1 MTTITKLPPDHNIVS
16 KLDATGS
23 AAGNVKLDFIPR
35 EVTDLYIAFKRF
47 NKRFSNIS
55 QDITDPV
62 RPLAPKLPPTHFAVI
77 LPRPKLTATNLSLR
91 FLWKWRSFIA
101 L

>member
-1 MTTITKLPPDHNIVS
+1 MTTITKLPPDLNIVS

-23 AAGNVKLDFIPR
+23 AAGNVKLDFIPC
-35 EVTDLYIAFKRF
+35 EVTDLYIALRQFK
-47 NKRFSNIS
+47 KRFSNIS

-77 LPRPKLTATNLSLR
+77 LYCQGQS
-91 FLWKWRSFIA
+91 
-101 L
+101 